1 MSQKP
6 DAETPAGATTG
17 LAEIQRLRREKAAK
31 LAELGWPS
39 FPAGARRTHAVGEI
53 RAIPGEPPSEIAE
66 DAEIFWVAGR
76 LLALRVM
83 GKAAFA
89 DLHDHTGKLQIQL
102 KKDVLGDD
110 LFAKVKLLDLGDF
123 VEVSGPRFVTRTG
136 ELTIQARSVRLVGK
150 SLHPIP
156 DTHFGIQDV
165 EVRYRQ
171 RYLDLLANPAAKGV
185 FRKRSQIVRFVR
197 DFLDARGFLE
207 VETPMLHTLVGGA
220 AARPFHT
227 HHNAL
232 DIPLNLRIAP
242 ELYLKRLVVGG
253 FDRVYEINRNFRNEG
268 LSIRHNP
275 EFTMLEFYQA
285 YATYEDLM
293 VLTEELF
300 REAAR
305 TICGSLQIP
314 YGGWDGSPPVMLDFE
329 RPFRRI
335 PVRAGLAEKLP
346 GVDLADPAALRA
358 AAEARG
364 IHLDPKLPLG
374 KLQMDL
380 FEHLWEAELVQPTFV
395 VDFPVEVSPL
405 ARRKDGDPTLT
416 DRFEFYVTQKEL
428 ANAFTELND
437 PDDQRARF
445 QAQVAAKASGA
456 DETMDYDEDYCTAL
470 EVGLPPTAGEGLG
483 IDRLVMVLTNQ
494 PSIRDVILFPL
505 QRKVGA

>member
-1 MSQKP
+1 
-6 DAETPAGATTG
+6 
-17 LAEIQRLRREKAAK
+17 
-31 LAELGWPS
+31 
-39 FPAGARRTHAVGEI
+39 
-53 RAIPGEPPSEIAE
+53 
-66 DAEIFWVAGR
+66 
-76 LLALRVM
+76 
-83 GKAAFA
+83 
-89 DLHDHTGKLQIQL
+89 
-102 KKDVLGDD
+102 
-110 LFAKVKLLDLGDF
+110 
-123 VEVSGPRFVTRTG
+123 
-136 ELTIQARSVRLVGK
+136 
-150 SLHPIP
+150 
-156 DTHFGIQDV
+156 
-165 EVRYRQ
+165 
-171 RYLDLLANPAAKGV
+171 
-185 FRKRSQIVRFVR
+185 
-197 DFLDARGFLE
+197 
-207 VETPMLHTLVGGA
+207 
-220 AARPFHT
+220 
-227 HHNAL
+227 
-232 DIPLNLRIAP
+232 
-242 ELYLKRLVVGG
+242 
-253 FDRVYEINRNFRNEG
+253 
-268 LSIRHNP
+268 
-275 EFTMLEFYQA
+275 
-285 YATYEDLM
+285 
-293 VLTEELF
+293 
-300 REAAR
+300 
-305 TICGSLQIP
+305 
-314 YGGWDGSPPVMLDFE
+314 MLDFE